1 MFPLALPAAAGTRT
15 QLASLVS
22 IPAASPRQRCD
33 RCLGTF
39 GSDGE
44 DEMTD
49 EFDVIVLGAGSTGT
63 NVAWYARDNGLSV
76 AIVEAERVG
85 GECSYWACMPSK
97 ALLVPLHAVAAARRL
112 PGAAEAVS
120 GELDVQAVLAR
131 RDAFIS
137 NLDDGSQAEWVAS
150 IEAELVR
157 GRGRLAGERQVT
169 VTTTDGS
176 TRLLRAR
183 RAVVVATGT
192 RAAVPPVKG
201 LDRVQPWDN
210 RDVTTAKQIPQ
221 RLLVLGGGVVGAE
234 MAQAYRR
241 LGAAEVTVVEAGER
255 MLSRYEPWV
264 GNVLS
269 DVFAGEGI
277 TVLTGSRASSAA
289 RSGADGPVSLTL
301 DDGTTLTGDEL
312 LVAAGRTFNTDDI
325 GLESV
330 GLTPHGPLEVDDQ
343 LRVTAVTGGWLYA
356 AGDVNGRALLT
367 HQGKYQARL
376 VGDIIAGKDRSA
388 WADHA
393 AVPQVVFTDPE
404 IAAVGLTEQQA
415 RDRGLDVKVVTFG
428 TGSVAGG
435 ALVAA
440 DPRGKAQLVIDQARR
455 VVVGATFVG
464 PQVGEMLHAATI
476 AIVGAVPIDTLW
488 HAVPA
493 FPTVS
498 EVWLRLLEADRG
510 L

>member
-1 MFPLALPAAAGTRT
+1 MNETY
-15 QLASLVS
+15 
-22 IPAASPRQRCD
+22 
-33 RCLGTF
+33 
-39 GSDGE
+39 
-44 DEMTD
+44 
-49 EFDVIVLGAGSTGT
+49 DVVVLGAGSTGT

-97 ALLVPLHAVAAARRL
+97 ALLVPLHALAAARRL
-112 PGAAEAVS
+112 PGAAQAASGQLDVEAVLS
-120 GELDVQAVLAR
+120 R
-131 RDAFIS
+131 RDDFIS
-137 NLDDGSQAEWVAS
+137 HLDDGPQAAWVDS
-150 IEAELVR
+150 IGAELIR
-157 GRGRLAGERQVT
+157 GQGRIVGDRQVQ
-169 VTTTDGS
+169 VTAADGS
-176 TRLLRAR
+176 TRRLDAT

-192 RAAVPPVKG
+192 RAALPPIEG
-201 LDRVQPWDN
+201 LGEVAAWDN

-255 MLSRYEPWV
+255 LVSRYEPWV
-264 GNVLS
+264 GDVLA
-269 DVFAGEGI
+269 DVFADEGI
-277 TVLTGSRASSAA
+277 TVLTGRRAEGV
-289 RSGADGPVSLTL
+289 RRDGVDGPVTLTL

-325 GLESV
+325 GLDTI
-330 GLTPHGPLEVDDQ
+330 GLDPSGPLEVDDQ
-343 LRVTAVTGGWLYA
+343 LRVTAVRDGWLFA

-376 VGDIIAGKDRSA
+376 VGDIIAGKDGSA
-388 WADHA
+388 WADHT

-404 IAAVGLTEQQA
+404 IAAVGLTEQEA
-415 RDRGLDVKVVTFG
+415 RQRGLQTKVVTYG

-440 DPRGKAQLVIDQARR
+440 DPRGKAQLVIDQDRR